1 MNPRL
6 LGLAVALML
15 ASAAA
20 QAVEPRL
27 RAAAV
32 VDADVV
38 TLGDV
43 LDGAGAAADNVVA
56 RAPEPGQRMIIGVA
70 RIHAVARAVGVKWRP
85 LGGLDRVVVVRASR
99 RVTRLEIEE
108 SLSRAL
114 AEKLPGTNLRI
125 ELANRT
131 LEIHLPT
138 DEAATTIEVENL
150 SYSPRNG
157 RFRAVIVAAG
167 DAAPGVRTEVV
178 GRAFEV
184 VEVPVLRKSAH
195 RGEII
200 GEDDLVWAELRVDR
214 LPPNVIISPDG
225 LVGRTPRRTMR
236 PGKPIRARDVHVP
249 TMVAKGS
256 GVTMSYR
263 TAAMTL
269 SAPGRALDDGALGD
283 TIRVINSQTK
293 IVVDARVSGNGSV
306 TVAVGGGP
314 TRPDARIGGA
324 YR

>member
-1 MNPRL
+1 MTPRL

-43 LDGAGAAADNVVA
+43 LDGAGAAADNVIA
-56 RAPEPGQRMIIGVA
+56 RAPEPGQRIIIGVA
-70 RIHAVARAVGVKWRP
+70 RIAAVARAGGVTWRP
-85 LGGLDRVVVVRASR
+85 LGGLKRVVVDRASR

-108 SLSRAL
+108 SLGRAL

-125 ELANRT
+125 ELANRA

-150 SYSPRNG
+150 TYSPRNG

-167 DAAPGVRTEVV
+167 GAVNRVRNEVV

-184 VEVPVLRKSAH
+184 VEVPVLRKSAR
-195 RGEII
+195 RGEVI
-200 GEDDLVWAELRVDR
+200 GEDDLVWSEMRVDR
-214 LPPNVIISPDG
+214 LPPNTITSPDD
-225 LVGRTPRRTMR
+225 LIGRTPRRTMR
-236 PGKPIRARDVHVP
+236 PGKPIRARDVQVP
-249 TMVAKGS
+249 TLVAKGA

-269 SAPGRALDDGALGD
+269 TALGRALDDGALGD
-283 TIRVINSQTK
+283 TIRVLNSQTK
-293 IVVDARVSGNGSV
+293 VVVDAMVSGIGRV

-314 TRPDARIGGA
+314 ARPGARIAGA
-324 YR
+324 Y